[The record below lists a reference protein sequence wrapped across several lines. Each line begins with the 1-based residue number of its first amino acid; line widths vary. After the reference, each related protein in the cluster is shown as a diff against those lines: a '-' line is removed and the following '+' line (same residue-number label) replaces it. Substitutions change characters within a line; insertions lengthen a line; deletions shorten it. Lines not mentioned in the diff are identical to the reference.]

1 MTKLTRTLCDRLET
15 ADNKLRSNPKQGVAF
30 LLAQRPLLSQ
40 QTMAA
45 EGRDSLAIWGL
56 FYQRLFCHAEHLPS
70 REAALE
76 LAREAVGRFRL
87 DEATLYDGDFVPVR
101 FALRMAHAM
110 LAEDAL
116 DAGRI
121 AEAGSHIDACF
132 EVKSS
137 SGEYEDPFAPYEV
150 LCARILLATG
160 TAGAARTN
168 FFDALLRVESK
179 AKREYVVRQR
189 LDAAPA
195 EFCAWFEH
203 PDYAA
208 YKAEHPVE
216 KLRRGSADEKWPAA
230 VARVERAIAT
240 LWPADPDADD
250 SCRETVIRYAPETPE
265 TLAACE
271 ARIGWAIPAPLR
283 KLYLEHGAFALRD
296 PDCWRSLRLRD
307 SGSSLRMLA
316 GLQEAIDDLW
326 GGRPEFAES
335 FDAAQ
340 IERLNR
346 EFVVFGE
353 FFHDSNAYTH
363 LYFTR
368 GGGFGTLYY
377 DQDDWDSARESLE
390 QMLADPEA
398 ETCTLDGLISE
409 FASDVIDALIEQRD
423 EADSQA

>member
-1 MTKLTRTLCDRLET
+1 MTKLTRTIWDRLET
-15 ADNKLRSNPKQGVAF
+15 ADNKLRSNPKQGIEF

-40 QTMAA
+40 QTIAA
-45 EGRDSLAIWGL
+45 EGRDSLAMWARY
-56 FYQRLFCHAEHLPS
+56 YQKLFCYSEHLPS

-76 LAREAVGRFRL
+76 FAREALERFRV
-87 DEATLYDGDFVPVR
+87 DKATLYDRDFVPVR

-116 DAGRI
+116 DAGRV
-121 AEAGSHIDACF
+121 AEASFHIDACF

-150 LCARILLATG
+150 LRARILLATG

-168 FFDALLRVESK
+168 FFDALLRVENK
-179 AKREYVVRQR
+179 AKREYVVRQM

-195 EFCAWFEH
+195 EFRTWFGH

-208 YKAEHPVE
+208 YKAEHSVE

-230 VARVERAIAT
+230 VARVERAIAV
-240 LWPADPDADD
+240 LWPADSDADV
-250 SCRETVIRYAPETPE
+250 SCRETVIRSAPETPG

-283 KLYLEHGAFALRD
+283 TLYLEHGAFALRD
-296 PDCWRSLRLRD
+296 PDYWRSLRLRD

-316 GLQEAIDDLW
+316 GLQEAIDELW
-326 GGRPEFAES
+326 GGRPEFAAS

-346 EFVVFGE
+346 EFVVFGD

-398 ETCTLDGLISE
+398 ETRTLDALISE

>member
-1 MTKLTRTLCDRLET
+1 MTKLTRTIWDRLET
-15 ADNKLRSNPKQGVAF
+15 ADNKLRSNPKQGIEF

-40 QTMAA
+40 QTIAA
-45 EGRDSLAIWGL
+45 EGRDSLAMWAR
-56 FYQRLFCHAEHLPS
+56 FYQKLFCYPEHLPS

-76 LAREAVGRFRL
+76 FAREALERFRV
-87 DEATLYDGDFVPVR
+87 DKATLYDGDFVPVR

-116 DAGRI
+116 DAGRV
-121 AEAGSHIDACF
+121 AEASFHIDACF

-150 LCARILLATG
+150 LRARILLATG

-168 FFDALLRVESK
+168 FFDALLRVENK
-179 AKREYVVRQR
+179 AKREYVLRQM

-195 EFCAWFEH
+195 EFRAWFEH
-203 PDYAA
+203 SDYGA
-208 YKAEHPVE
+208 YKAEHSVE

-230 VARVERAIAT
+230 VARVERAIAA
-240 LWPADPDADD
+240 LWPADSDADV
-250 SCRETVIRYAPETPE
+250 SCRETVIRSAPETPG

-283 KLYLEHGAFALRD
+283 DLYLEHGAFALRD
-296 PDCWRSLRLRD
+296 PDYWRSLRLRD

-316 GLQEAIDDLW
+316 GLQEAIDELW
-326 GGRPEFAES
+326 GGRPEFTAS

-398 ETCTLDGLISE
+398 ETRTLDALISE
-409 FASDVIDALIEQRD
+409 FASDVVDALIEQRD